1 MKLVSIY
8 SIPRPIAANA
18 LYKLL
23 AERPV
28 ETRISHESMPTRFQ
42 HEAFIRSKPFRY
54 WFLILVGE
62 IYVGAIECTK
72 LNEVGI
78 AIYKAHHGK
87 GYATAALKLFMATRK
102 PLRPIP
108 ARRNARWLANISM
121 GNHVSESFFRKL
133 GFHPIQTTYALRREA

>member
-1 MKLVSIY
+1 MRLVNVY
-8 SIPRPIAANA
+8 SVPRTIAAQA

-23 AERPV
+23 AERPA
-28 ETRISHESMPTRFQ
+28 ENRISHESMPTRFQ

-54 WFLILVGE
+54 WMLIRVGD

-72 LNEVGI
+72 LNEIGV
-78 AIYKAHHGK
+78 AIFRRHQGK
-87 GYATAALKLFMATRK
+87 GYATEALKLFMATRK

-121 GNHVSESFFRKL
+121 GNHVSEAFFRKL
-133 GFHPIQTTYALRREA
+133 GFYPIQTTYAARREA